1 MIVNAILCIP
11 PIKLFRIRMILGL
24 LCIKTVT
31 MVFFQMTLNFFSSRM
46 HYSLFWLALDQ

>member
-11 PIKLFRIRMILGL
+11 PIKLFRIRMIVGL

-31 MVFFQMTLNFFSSRM
+31 MVFSK
-46 HYSLFWLALDQ
+46 